1 MATNLYF
8 AQGTR
13 SEQVLYEDLIIES
26 LKMYGQ
32 DVYYIPREIVK
43 RDRIFEDDAVSRF
56 DNAYRIETYIENT
69 EGFDG
74 EGDLFTKFGV
84 EIRDAATFIMAR
96 RRWESVVATN
106 ESTVD
111 KPFYR
116 PREGDLLFLALSG
129 SMFEITKVEDESPF
143 YQLKDLPVFKMRAE
157 LFEYNDE
164 DFDTGVAGIDLVETV
179 HAYQTKLFIPT
190 SEESRATVTA
200 TLDGTSIDSVSVDYG
215 GAFYTDAPRVFFPA
229 PDSGAVVSITLI
241 TAGVGYDGSVT
252 TPRTTTGG
260 SGTGLTVTTTGA
272 GGLVG
277 AAISNPGSGYVAGDT
292 VIIDG
297 NSVGV
302 ADATLTLD
310 SVASSTL
317 DIASGTAT
325 VVGGSV
331 TAITVDSAGRGYA
344 SAPTVTIAK
353 PPLTFDDNEEV
364 QQNNTTY
371 TMVGEVVSH
380 DDSDGIL
387 YVAHGGATDGEYH
400 TWTTTNPVV
409 GQTNNVS
416 VTPTSVG
423 EDLQDGAQNE
433 YFETEGTEFI
443 DFTESNPFG
452 DP

>member
-69 EGFDG
+69 DGFDG

-96 RRWESVVATN
+96 RRWEGVVATN

-190 SEESRATVTA
+190 SEESRASATA
-200 TLDGTSIDSVSVDYG
+200 TISSGSVTSVTVDSG
-215 GAFYTDAPRVFFPA
+215 GEFYTDAPRIFFSA
-229 PDSGAVVSITLI
+229 PDSGAVLSITLLS
-241 TAGVGYDGSVT
+241 TGVGYTGPSQTNVST
-252 TPRTTTGG
+252 SGG
-260 SGTGLTVTTTGA
+260 SGTGLTVDTTGS
-272 GGLVG
+272 GGIVG
-277 AAISNPGSGYVAGDT
+277 ATINTAGTGYLAGDSVT
-292 VIIDG
+292 IDG
-297 NSVGV
+297 GDGN
-302 ADATLTLD
+302 ARIRID
-310 SVASSTL
+310 SASSATL
-317 DIASGTAT
+317 DIASATAT
-325 VVGGSV
+325 VVGGAV
-331 TAITVDSAGRGYA
+331 TAITVDSAGRGY
-344 SAPTVTIAK
+344 SSTPTVTIAK

-364 QQNNTTY
+364 EQNNGTY
-371 TMVGEVVSH
+371 TMKGEVVGH

-387 YVAHGGATDGEYH
+387 YVAHGGATDGTYH

-416 VTPTSVG
+416 VTPTQVG

-433 YFETEGTEFI
+433 YFESEGDDFI